1 MASPQA
7 YGSDHDVNMEVDEA
21 QHSPHSP
28 PPLPAA
34 DDGLAAGEDSVPPHG
49 TVSSAPTF
57 D

>member
-7 YGSDHDVNMEVDEA
+7 YGSDHDVDMEVDEA

-34 DDGLAAGEDSVPPHG
+34 DDGQGAGGDLPPPEG
-49 TVSSAPTF
+49 TVSSALTF